1 MRIRDAR
8 TGGLRD
14 LRRPRGGLLRVCVHT
29 SATGTPHD
37 QGDLRALLIAD
48 VLTRTV
54 ELDGLQVVS
63 AWTAGDASCED
74 HDREL
79 AGAGARAGIHPA
91 TVRTEPS
98 GVRYALGGP
107 VDVHVV
113 AAAADP
119 PRDDD
124 GVRVAVAPAPTWPG
138 ARAPGADADPE
149 AADPMAVRLAL
160 LGTPYDRTAGLS
172 PAALEA
178 AAAELTG
185 WRERVA
191 HWARATSQPVHAV
204 SAKEVVAAFHDGLDS
219 PAALAALRRLAAD
232 PQVADGA
239 KFETFLFADRWLG
252 LELPRDIGK
261 A

>member
-14 LRRPRGGLLRVCVHT
+14 IRRPRGGLLRVCVHT
-29 SATGTPHD
+29 SATGSPRD

-48 VLTRTV
+48 VLARTV

-63 AWTAGDASCED
+63 AWTSGDASEG

-79 AGAGARAGIHPA
+79 ARAGARAGVHPA
-91 TVRTEPS
+91 TVRTERS

-119 PRDDD
+119 PVDDD
-124 GVRVAVAPAPTWPG
+124 GVRVAVAPAPTWPLPE
-138 ARAPGADADPE
+138 APGTTDDGEADDLL
-149 AADPMAVRLAL
+149 AVRLAL
-160 LGTPYDRTAGLS
+160 LGTPYDRTADLT
-172 PAALEA
+172 PAALGA
-178 AAAELTG
+178 AATELAG

-204 SAKEVVAAFHDGLDS
+204 SAKEVASAFHDDLDS
-219 PAALAALRRLAAD
+219 RAALAALRRLAAD
-232 PQVADGA
+232 PGVADGA
-239 KFETFLFADRWLG
+239 KFETFVLADRWLG
-252 LELPRDIGK
+252 LELPRDIGR